1 MEIGEMIREGIASG
15 EFRED
20 IDPFIAVW
28 IGGLIS
34 WIPTWYSS
42 SGQRSAQEVI
52 EYLVQAAL
60 RLAGAE

>member
-1 MEIGEMIREGIASG
+1 M
-15 EFRED
+15 
-20 IDPFIAVW
+20 AVW

-34 WIPTWYSS
+34 WIPTWYSPK
-42 SGQRSAQEVI
+42 GQRSAEDVV

>member
-1 MEIGEMIREGIASG
+1 MIREGVASG
-15 EFRED
+15 EFRAD

-34 WIPTWYSS
+34 WIPTWYSPT
-42 SGQRSAQEVI
+42 GKRTADEVI
-52 EYLVQAAL
+52 EYLVEAAL